1 MSIQNILQNA
11 DLVSQLRAMKN
22 DLKAIH
28 GGKWPEFTAE
38 TRGLLVEGARQAN
51 MPILE
56 FALPYAKSIADDGG
70 WPFLILAV
78 AIEIYDETPAES

>member
-1 MSIQNILQNA
+1 MNTPNLLANS

-28 GGKWPEFTAE
+28 GDKWPEFTAE
-38 TRGLLVEGARQAN
+38 TRRLLVEGARQAR
-51 MPILE
+51 MEILE

-70 WPFLILAV
+70 WPFLVLAV
-78 AIEIYDETPAES
+78 AIEIYDETPET